1 MTNNKLFYSL
11 MPQKLLVMKFPFYF
25 LLSKGATVMLF
36 THSYLENIGEKR
48 GLLYFPL
55 F

>member
-1 MTNNKLFYSL
+1 MTTNNLLHSL
-11 MPQKLLVMKFPFYF
+11 MPRKLLAMKFPFYF
-25 LLSKGATVMLF
+25 LLSKGATVTLP
-36 THSYLENIGEKR
+36 THSYLENISENR